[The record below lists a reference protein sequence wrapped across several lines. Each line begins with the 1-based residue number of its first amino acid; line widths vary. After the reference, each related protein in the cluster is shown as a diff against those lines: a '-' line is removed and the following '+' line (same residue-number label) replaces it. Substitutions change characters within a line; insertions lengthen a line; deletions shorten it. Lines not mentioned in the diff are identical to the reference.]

1 MKATDSDFLF
11 DEIAFWNGSFLE
23 SDAEDPAL
31 AKRKA
36 SSV

>member
-1 MKATDSDFLF
+1 MKATDSDFLS

-31 AKRKA
+31 TNRKA
-36 SSV
+36 SSI